1 MPPCASSS
9 STAGAGDS
17 RSRGWAEPSDLEH
30 PVEDQLEVLVA
41 GLADPAAVLR
51 HVAFLGG
58 ARDVAGLERHP
69 AEFAV
74 VVLGADP
81 LRSVVRE
88 AKQLFA
94 KPVLTLQAPI
104 VLSDHVVFLH
114 GTGTPALAG
123 AHRPGGRRQA
133 WRACVS
139 WSLQPRGA
147 SFSARARSVWGRA
160 GPGPCASL
168 KLDGKDRRGPHS
180 RGPPDPGR
188 ARGGAGLAG
197 RLRGGGWGPTRR
209 GHT

>member
-17 RSRGWAEPSDLEH
+17 RWRGSVEASDLEH

-51 HVAFLGG
+51 HIAFLGG
-58 ARDVAGLERHP
+58 AWDVAGLERHP
-69 AEFAV
+69 AEFTV

-81 LRSVVRE
+81 LRPVVRE

-114 GTGTPALAG
+114 AGVPALAG
-123 AHRPGGRRQA
+123 APSSLSHAAPFASWTVMKVPVVTGARCGGRGAQA
-133 WRACVS
+133 GGT
-139 WSLQPRGA
+139 PA
-147 SFSARARSVWGRA
+147 SMASVRVMVPATQGSKFFC
-160 GPGPCASL
+160 PGTVGL
-168 KLDGKDRRGPHS
+168 
-180 RGPPDPGR
+180 
-188 ARGGAGLAG
+188 GAGG
-197 RLRGGGWGPTRR
+197 TRSLC
-209 GHT
+209 